1 VLVSHENETPTK
13 SPSMQ
18 RVLPLSP
25 APLRCEQMNHMT
37 KTYKK
42 QHYPAGHGKAQ
53 MLPLGGFAHERAA
66 FIMIHAK
73 LHMLQKSFKI
83 VAKYCKC

>member
-1 VLVSHENETPTK
+1 
-13 SPSMQ
+13 
-18 RVLPLSP
+18 
-25 APLRCEQMNHMT
+25 MNHMT

-42 QHYPAGHGKAQ
+42 QLYPAGHGKAK

-73 LHMLQKSFKI
+73 LHMLQKCFKNHSKSLQI
-83 VAKYCKC
+83 LILYDVSTCGSIY